1 MIKLKINGREIVTET
16 GTTVLEAAQFH
27 GISIPN
33 LCAAKGLT
41 SYGGCRLCLVE
52 IKGRRGYVPAC
63 CTAVEENLEI
73 TTETPQLRELR
84 RLTLELILSEHPH
97 ACLICTEKKSCE
109 EYKSTIRKVG
119 EVTGC
124 VLCPENGQCRLQEV
138 VEELKVERVRFPASY
153 RNFEVRREDP
163 FFDRNYNLCI
173 LCARCVRVCAEVR
186 GASAV
191 TVVFRG
197 PQAVI
202 GTALDRPLL
211 DSGCQFCGACI
222 DVCPTGSL
230 TERAL
235 KGEGLPDETRR
246 TICPLCSVGCT
257 LEVGLRK
264 GRVISSFPKDGD
276 TVNNGQACVKGRF
289 VLRDVV
295 HTPRRVLRPMLRRH
309 GELVEVNWDEALDL
323 VAQRLTAKPERGP
336 AFVVSSQLC
345 LEDQYV
351 ARKFA
356 RSVLNAD
363 PVLDSPS
370 PSTPS
375 AYRRMLQEQGFSP
388 QLNFELASL
397 SAAGVILAAGTD
409 LALSHPILWVNVLK
423 AVQKGAKLIVW
434 NPGQSSLDR
443 WAAFT
448 LRTKPGCEPAVLGH
462 LSRWLLEHR
471 PKDQWTSI
479 PGYEELKASLEQ
491 ASSAGAIPSAGL
503 TAEEVQAVAC
513 LLDEARPGVFLCGP
527 GLVGRPAA
535 AGPIWMLWNLAQ
547 MVGARVIPLAL
558 ENNERGLV
566 ELWPSG
572 AANGL
577 SLGQVVQEVE
587 KGRIQSLYLAGR
599 FPPLGESRP
608 DFLIVQDCYRG
619 ANNKLADVVL
629 PAATW
634 AEAEGTF
641 VNVEG
646 RIQKYKRLLDPL
658 GESKPDWWIFCR
670 LAEKMGSK
678 DFVYQSSAE
687 IAEEMSKLLPS
698 LHEASSHHLKKG
710 RPSFVLED
718 RKSASRFIPLASS
731 GGTARIASDSP
742 ASEGGVDIPDY
753 YRGLNL
759 CEEVKGLRRLREK
772 TKTLRPKTG
781 RIERGS

>member
-1 MIKLKINGREIVTET
+1 MIKLKINGREIAAEP
-16 GTTVLEAAQFH
+16 GTTVLEAAQAH

-41 SYGGCRLCLVE
+41 PYGGCRLCLVE
-52 IKGRRGYVPAC
+52 IKGGRGYVPAC

-97 ACLICTEKKSCE
+97 ACLICTEKKNCE
-109 EYKSTIRKVG
+109 EYKSTLRKVG

-153 RNFEVRREDP
+153 RNFEVHREDP

-191 TVVFRG
+191 AVVFRG

-211 DSGCQFCGACI
+211 DSGCQFCGACV

-235 KGEGLPDETRR
+235 KGEGLPDETRS

-264 GRVISSFPKDGD
+264 GRIISAFPRDGSP
-276 TVNNGQACVKGRF
+276 VNSGQACVKGRF

-295 HTPRRVLRPMLRRH
+295 HTPRRALRPMLRRH
-309 GELVEVNWDEALDL
+309 GELADVSWDEALDL
-323 VAQRLTAKPERGP
+323 VAQRLTAKPERCP
-336 AFVVSSQLC
+336 ALVVSSQLA
-345 LEDQYV
+345 LEDQYI

-356 RSVLNAD
+356 RNVLNTE

-370 PSTPS
+370 PSAPS
-375 AYRRMLQEQGFSP
+375 AYRTVLQEHGISP

-397 SAAGVILAAGTD
+397 SAAGIILAAGTD
-409 LALSHPILWVNVLK
+409 ITLSHPILWVNVIK
-423 AVQKGAKLIVW
+423 AVQRGAKLIVW
-434 NPGQSSLDR
+434 NPGESPLDR
-443 WAAFT
+443 WATFS
-448 LRTKPGCEPAVLGH
+448 LRIKPGSEPAVFGY
-462 LSRWLLEHR
+462 LSRWLLERR
-471 PKDQWTSI
+471 PKDQWASI

-491 ASSAGAIPSAGL
+491 ASPARAISSSGL
-503 TAEEVQAVAC
+503 KVEEVESVGR
-513 LLDEARPGVFLCGP
+513 LLDESRPGVFLCGP
-527 GLVGRPAA
+527 GLVGRPDA
-535 AGPIWMLWNLAQ
+535 AGLFRMLWNFAQ
-547 MVGARVIPLAL
+547 LVEARVIPLAA
-558 ENNERGLV
+558 ENNERGVV
-566 ELWPSG
+566 ELWASG

-577 SLGQVVQEVE
+577 SLDQVVQGVE
-587 KGRIQSLYLAGR
+587 KGRIQSLYLAGT

-608 DFLIVQDCYRG
+608 DFLIVQDSYRG
-619 ANNKLADVVL
+619 DNSRPADVVL

-670 LAEKMGSK
+670 LAEKMGNK
-678 DFVYQSSAE
+678 DFAYQSAAE
-687 IAEEMSKLLPS
+687 IAEEMSKMHPS

-718 RKSASRFIPLASS
+718 KKSASRFIPLGSA
-731 GGTARIASDSP
+731 GGTAGIASDSP
-742 ASEGGVDIPDY
+742 ASEDWVDIPDY

-759 CEEVKGLRRLREK
+759 CQEVKGLRRLREK
-772 TKTLRPKTG
+772 TRPRHQKPEG
-781 RIERGS
+781 

>member
-1 MIKLKINGREIVTET
+1 MIKLRINGREISAEP
-16 GTTVLEAAQFH
+16 GTTVLEAAQDH

-52 IKGRRGYVPAC
+52 IKGKRGYVPAC
-63 CTAVEENLEI
+63 CTAVEENLEV

-84 RLTLELILSEHPH
+84 RLTLELLLSEHPH
-97 ACLICTEKKSCE
+97 ACLICTEKKNCE

-124 VLCPENGQCRLQEV
+124 ILCPENGQCRLQEV
-138 VEELKVERVRFPASY
+138 ADELKVERVRFPASY
-153 RNFEVRREDP
+153 RNFEVHREDP

-197 PQAVI
+197 PQAVV

-211 DSGCQFCGACI
+211 ESGCQFCGACV

-264 GRVISSFPKDGD
+264 GRVISSHPKDGGP
-276 TVNNGQACVKGRF
+276 VNNGQACVKGRF

-295 HTPRRVLRPMLRRH
+295 HTPKRVLRPMLRRH
-309 GELVEVNWDEALDL
+309 GELAEVSWEEALDII
-323 VAQRLTAKPERGP
+323 AQKLTAKPDRGH
-336 AFVVSSQLC
+336 AFVVSSQLS
-345 LEDQYV
+345 LEDQYI

-356 RSVLNAD
+356 RNVLNTE

-370 PSTPS
+370 PSAPS
-375 AYRRMLQEQGFSP
+375 AYRTVLQEHGIFP
-388 QLNFELASL
+388 QLNFEVASL
-397 SAAGVILAAGTD
+397 SEAGVILAAGTD

-423 AVQKGAKLIVW
+423 AVQKGARLIVW
-434 NPGQSSLDR
+434 NPGESSLNR
-443 WAAFT
+443 WAT
-448 LRTKPGCEPAVLGH
+448 SSLRTKPGSEPAVLGY
-462 LSRWLLEHR
+462 LSRWLLERR
-471 PKDQWTSI
+471 PKDQWASI
-479 PGYEELKASLEQ
+479 PGYEELKASLENQ
-491 ASSAGAIPSAGL
+491 STTGAIFSAGL
-503 TAEEVQAVAC
+503 TEEEVQSIGR

-527 GLVGRPAA
+527 ELFGRPDA
-535 AGPIWMLWNLAQ
+535 AGLSRMFWNLAQ
-547 MVGARVIPLAL
+547 LVEARVIPLAA
-558 ENNERGLV
+558 ENNERGVV
-566 ELWPSG
+566 ELCPPG
-572 AANGL
+572 AASGL
-577 SLGQVVQEVE
+577 SLDQVVQGAE
-587 KGRIQSLYLAGR
+587 KGRFDSLYLAGT
-599 FPPLGESRP
+599 FPPLGESHP
-608 DFLIVQDCYRG
+608 GFVIVQDCYRG
-619 ANNKLADVVL
+619 ANNRVADVVL

-634 AEAEGTF
+634 AETEGTF

-670 LAEKMGSK
+670 LADKMGSR
-678 DFVYQSSAE
+678 DFIYQNSSE
-687 IAEEMSKLLPS
+687 IAEEMSKMLPA

-710 RPSFVLED
+710 RPSFVQENM
-718 RKSASRFIPLASS
+718 KSASRFIPLGFA
-731 GGTARIASDSP
+731 GGTAGIASDSP
-742 ASEGGVDIPDY
+742 ASEDWVDIPDT

-759 CEEVKGLRRLREK
+759 CEEVKGLRRLRDM
-772 TKTLRPKTG
+772 TKTRRRKQEG
-781 RIERGS
+781 

>member
-1 MIKLKINGREIVTET
+1 MIKLKINGREIAAEP
-16 GTTVLEAAQFH
+16 GTTVLEAAQSH

-33 LCAAKGLT
+33 LCAAKGLS
-41 SYGGCRLCLVE
+41 SYGACRLCLVE

-97 ACLICTEKKSCE
+97 ACLICTEKKNCD

-138 VEELKVERVRFPASY
+138 VEELKVERVRFPATY
-153 RNFEVRREDP
+153 RDFEVHREDP

-186 GASAV
+186 GASAI

-211 DSGCQFCGACI
+211 DSGCQFCGACV

-235 KGEGLPDETRR
+235 KGEGLPDETRS

-264 GRVISSFPKDGD
+264 GRILSSYPKDGNQ
-276 TVNNGQACVKGRF
+276 VNNGQACVKGRF
-289 VLRDVV
+289 ALRDVV
-295 HTPRRVLRPMLRRH
+295 HTPRRALRPMLRRH
-309 GELVEVNWDEALDL
+309 GELAEVSWDEALDT
-323 VAQRLTAKPERGP
+323 VAQRLTANPEGGS
-336 AFVVSSQLC
+336 AFVVSSQLS

-356 RSVLNAD
+356 RSVLNAE

-462 LSRWLLEHR
+462 LSRWLLERR

-491 ASSAGAIPSAGL
+491 ASSAGAISSVGL
-503 TAEEVQAVAC
+503 TEEEVQSIGH

-527 GLVGRPAA
+527 GLFVRPDA
-535 AGPIWMLWNLAQ
+535 AGLIRMLWNLAQ
-547 MVGARVIPLAL
+547 LVGARIIPLAV
-558 ENNERGLV
+558 ENNERGVV

-577 SLGQVVQEVE
+577 SLDQVVQGIE
-587 KGRIQSLYLAGR
+587 KGRFKSLYLAGI

-608 DFLIVQDCYRG
+608 DFVIVQDCYRG
-619 ANNKLADVVL
+619 TNSQLADVVL

-646 RIQKYKRLLDPL
+646 RIQKYKRLIEPL
-658 GESKPDWWIFCR
+658 GESRPDWWIFCR
-670 LAEKMGSK
+670 LAEKMGGK
-678 DFVYQSSAE
+678 DFVYQSPIE
-687 IAEEMSKLLPS
+687 IAEEMSRMLPA
-698 LHEASSHHLKKG
+698 LHEASSHHTKKG
-710 RPSFVLED
+710 RPSFVLEG
-718 RKSASRFIPLASS
+718 RKAVSQLIPLASP
-731 GGTARIASDSP
+731 GGTGGIGSDSP
-742 ASEGGVDIPDY
+742 ASEGWVDIPDY

-759 CEEVKGLRRLREK
+759 CEEVKGLRRLRERSK
-772 TKTLRPKTG
+772 PRDRKKEG
-781 RIERGS
+781 

>member
-1 MIKLKINGREIVTET
+1 MIKLKINGREISAEP
-16 GTTVLEAAQFH
+16 GTTVLESAQDH

-41 SYGGCRLCLVE
+41 PYGGCRLCLVE

-211 DSGCQFCGACI
+211 DSGCQFCGACV

-235 KGEGLPDETRR
+235 KGEGLPDETRS

-264 GRVISSFPKDGD
+264 GRIINSFPRDENP
-276 TVNNGQACVKGRF
+276 VNSGQACVKGRF

-295 HTPRRVLRPMLRRH
+295 HTPRRSLRPMLRRH
-309 GELVEVNWDEALDL
+309 GELADVSWDEALDL
-323 VAQRLTAKPERGP
+323 VAQRLTAKPERCP
-336 AFVVSSQLC
+336 ALVVSSQLA
-345 LEDQYV
+345 LEDQYI

-356 RSVLNAD
+356 RHVLNTE

-370 PSTPS
+370 PSAPS
-375 AYRRMLQEQGFSP
+375 AYRTVLQEHGISP

-409 LALSHPILWVNVLK
+409 IALSHPILWVNVLK
-423 AVQKGAKLIVW
+423 AVRRGAKLIVW
-434 NPGQSSLDR
+434 NPDESPLDR
-443 WAAFT
+443 WATFS
-448 LRTKPGCEPAVLGH
+448 LRIKPGSEPAVFGY
-462 LSRWLLEHR
+462 LSRWLLER
-471 PKDQWTSI
+471 QPKDQMASI
-479 PGYEELKASLEQ
+479 PGYEDLKASLEQ
-491 ASSAGAIPSAGL
+491 ASPSGTISSSGL
-503 TAEEVQAVAC
+503 KVEEVQSVGR
-513 LLDEARPGVFLCGP
+513 LLDESRPGVFLCGP
-527 GLVGRPAA
+527 GLVGRPDAS
-535 AGPIWMLWNLAQ
+535 GLFRMLWNLAQ
-547 MVGARVIPLAL
+547 LVEARIIPLAA
-558 ENNERGLV
+558 ENNERGVV

-577 SLGQVVQEVE
+577 SLDQVVQGVK
-587 KGRIQSLYLAGR
+587 KGRIQTLYLAGT

-608 DFLIVQDCYRG
+608 DFLIVQDSYRG
-619 ANNKLADVVL
+619 ANSRPADIVL

-658 GESKPDWWIFCR
+658 GDSKPDWWIFCR
-670 LAEKMGSK
+670 LAEKMGNK
-678 DFVYQSSAE
+678 DFAYQSSAE
-687 IAEEMSKLLPS
+687 IAEEMSKMHPS

-710 RPSFVLED
+710 RSSFVLED
-718 RKSASRFIPLASS
+718 KKSASRFIPLGSA
-731 GGTARIASDSP
+731 GGTAGIASDSP
-742 ASEGGVDIPDY
+742 AFEDWVDIPDT

-759 CEEVKGLRRLREK
+759 CQEVKGLRRLREK
-772 TKTLRPKTG
+772 TRPRHGKPEG
-781 RIERGS
+781 

>member
-1 MIKLKINGREIVTET
+1 MIKLKINGREIAAKP
-16 GTTVLEAAQFH
+16 GTTVLEAAQSN

-52 IKGRRGYVPAC
+52 IKGGRGYVPAC
-63 CTAVEENLEI
+63 CTPVEENLEI

-97 ACLICTEKKSCE
+97 ACLICSEKKNCE

-211 DSGCQFCGACI
+211 DSGCQFCGACV

-235 KGEGLPDETRR
+235 KGAGLPDETRS

-264 GRVISSFPKDGD
+264 GRVISSYPKDGD
-276 TVNNGQACVKGRF
+276 PVNSGQACVKGRF
-289 VLRDVV
+289 VLGDVI
-295 HTPRRVLRPMLRRH
+295 HTPRRSLRPMLRRH
-309 GELVEVNWDEALDL
+309 GELADVSWDEALDL
-323 VAQRLTAKPERGP
+323 VARRLTSNPERGP
-336 AFVVSSQLC
+336 AFVVSSQLS

-356 RSVLNAD
+356 RNILNTE

-370 PSTPS
+370 PSAPS
-375 AYRRMLQEQGFSP
+375 AYRTVLQEQGISP

-397 SAAGVILAAGTD
+397 PAAGVILAAGTD
-409 LALSHPILWVNVLK
+409 IALSHPILWVNVLK
-423 AVQKGAKLIVW
+423 AVQRGAKLIVW
-434 NPGQSSLDR
+434 NPGESSLDR
-443 WAAFT
+443 WAT
-448 LRTKPGCEPAVLGH
+448 LSLRTKPGTELAVLGY
-462 LSRWLLEHR
+462 LSRWLLERR
-471 PKDQWTSI
+471 PKDQWASR

-491 ASSAGAIPSAGL
+491 ARSAGAISSAGL
-503 TAEEVQAVAC
+503 RPEEVESMGR
-513 LLDEARPGVFLCGP
+513 LLDEARPAVFLCGP
-527 GLVGRPAA
+527 GLVGRPDAA
-535 AGPIWMLWNLAQ
+535 ELIRSLWNIAQ
-547 MVGARVIPLAL
+547 LVEARIIPLAA
-558 ENNERGLV
+558 ENNERGVV
-566 ELWPSG
+566 ELWLPA

-577 SLGQVVQEVE
+577 SLDQVVQGVE
-587 KGRIQSLYLAGR
+587 KGRFQSLYLAGT
-599 FPPLGESRP
+599 FPPLGESRLES
-608 DFLIVQDCYRG
+608 LIVQDCFRS
-619 ANNKLADVVL
+619 ANDGLADVVL

-634 AEAEGTF
+634 AETEGTF

-646 RIQKYKRLLDPL
+646 RIRKYKRLLDPVA
-658 GESKPDWWIFCR
+658 ESKPDWWIFCR
-670 LAEKMGSK
+670 LAEKLGSK
-678 DFVYQSSAE
+678 GFVYQSAAE
-687 IAEEMSKLLPS
+687 IAEEMSKTVPA
-698 LHEASSHHLKKG
+698 LHEASSHHLKKS

-718 RKSASRFIPLASS
+718 KKPASRFIPLGVAS
-731 GGTARIASDSP
+731 GTAGIASETPVSQDWL
-742 ASEGGVDIPDY
+742 DIPDY

-759 CEEVKGLRRLREK
+759 CQEVKGLRRLREK
-772 TKTLRPKTG
+772 TRLHDRKQEG
-781 RIERGS
+781 

>member
-1 MIKLKINGREIVTET
+1 MIKLKINGREVVTEL
-16 GTTVLEAAQFH
+16 GITVLEAAQSN

-33 LCAAKGLT
+33 LCAAEGLS

-63 CTAVEENLEI
+63 CTAVEENLEV

-97 ACLICTEKKSCE
+97 ACLICTEKKDCE
-109 EYKSTIRKVG
+109 DYKSTIRKVG

-173 LCARCVRVCAEVR
+173 LCARCVRMCGEVR

-211 DSGCQFCGACI
+211 DSGCQFCGACV

-235 KGEGLPDETRR
+235 KGQGLPEETRN
-246 TICPLCSVGCT
+246 TICPLCSLGCN
-257 LEVGLRK
+257 LEVGLKK
-264 GRVISSFPKDGD
+264 GRVVTSYPKDGNP
-276 TVNNGQACVKGRF
+276 VNGGQACVKGRF
-289 VLRDVV
+289 VLREVV
-295 HTPRRVLRPMLRRH
+295 HSPGRSLRPMLRRH
-309 GELVEVNWDEALDL
+309 GRLAEVSWDEALDV
-323 VAQRLTAKPERGP
+323 VAQRVAAVPEPGL
-336 AFVVSSQLC
+336 AFIVSTQLS

-351 ARKFA
+351 AQKFA
-356 RSVLNAD
+356 RGLLNAE
-363 PVLDSPS
+363 PVPDSPGS
-370 PSTPS
+370 S
-375 AYRRMLQEQGFSP
+375 APWAFRTVLREHGVSP

-397 SAAGVILAAGTD
+397 REAQAILTAGTD
-409 LALSHPILWVNVLK
+409 LALSHPILWLSVLK
-423 AVQKGAKLIVW
+423 AVQKGAKLIVL
-434 NPGQSSLDR
+434 NPGESTLDR
-443 WAAFT
+443 WAT
-448 LRTKPGCEPAVLGH
+448 LSLRAKPGSEMTVLGY
-462 LSRWLLEHR
+462 LTRWLFERR
-471 PKDQWTSI
+471 PKDQWASF
-479 PGYEELKASLEQ
+479 PGYEDLRSSLEQ
-491 ASSAGAIPSAGL
+491 ASPEGALSSAGL
-503 TAEEVQAVAC
+503 TAEQVQSAGR
-513 LLDEARPGVFLCGP
+513 LLDESRPAFFLCGP
-527 GLVGRPAA
+527 GLVGQPH
-535 AGPIWMLWNLAQ
+535 AGGLIRTIWNLAQ
-547 MVGARVIPLAL
+547 LVEARVVPLAF

-566 ELWPSG
+566 ELWPSC

-577 SLGQVVQEVE
+577 SPDRVVQGVE
-587 KGRIQSLYLAGR
+587 NGRFQSLYLAGTVR
-599 FPPLGESRP
+599 PLGEKRP
-608 DFLIVQDCYRG
+608 DFLVVQDCYQG
-619 ANNKLADVVL
+619 ANSGLADVVL

-634 AEAEGTF
+634 AEADGTF

-646 RIQKYKRLLDPL
+646 RIQKYRRLLDPL

-670 LAEKMGSK
+670 LAEKMGNK
-678 DFVYQSSAE
+678 DFVYQSAAE
-687 IAEEMSKLLPS
+687 IAEEMAKMLPA

-710 RPSFVLED
+710 RPSFVRED
-718 RKSASRFIPLASS
+718 KKPAPRFISLSSSAGTEGLRSASPGLE
-731 GGTARIASDSP
+731 GRIN
-742 ASEGGVDIPDY
+742 IPDY

-772 TKTLRPKTG
+772 TGPRNRKQEG
-781 RIERGS
+781 